1 MATFLTVVKN
11 KLVSDPNHPRP
22 NLLLAEGVHELL
34 GRTSRLLL
42 RLNRLLAQLLLGESS
57 GVRVEAEHDLLVA
70 QRVLLLHN
78 GTLGASLALGSAQHG
93 LDFRGVDQAGQ
104 IGVGNEVLGQDVV
117 LLESSGGGGA
127 AVDLVKG
134 LEGGGGPD
142 DEATEVATGGELEEV
157 QGEDGRGLN
166 TGDVAESTDKLLA
179 VNLGVVDDEG
189 TTALAEAAVPQLTL
203 TGAHLLG
210 LLDLDEFGA
219 STDSLE
225 QGNGGLGFGNGGVLE
240 GLGLNDQ
247 RNLRNV
253 GNAVTAS
260 EQERRNGRSSKGGSG
275 SKAPVKFVSLSSLPT
290 IFFERLFSDRSIRR
304 ERIAYFCPRLTFWCH
319 FLQTLVG
326 ANIRPER
333 HWLPNA
339 A

>member
-1 MATFLTVVKN
+1 
-11 KLVSDPNHPRP
+11 VSDPNHPRP
-22 NLLLAEGVHELL
+22 NLLLAEGVNELL
-34 GRTSRLLL
+34 GGTSRLLL

-166 TGDVAESTDKLLA
+166 TGNVAKSTDKLLA
-179 VNLGVVDDEG
+179 VNLGVVNDEG

-210 LLDLDEFGA
+210 LLDLDEVGA
-219 STDSLE
+219 GTESLE
-225 QGNGGLGFGNGGVLE
+225 QGNGGLGLGNGGILE
-240 GLGLNDQ
+240 GLGLND
-247 RNLRNV
+247 
-253 GNAVTAS
+253 
-260 EQERRNGRSSKGGSG
+260 
-275 SKAPVKFVSLSSLPT
+275 
-290 IFFERLFSDRSIRR
+290 
-304 ERIAYFCPRLTFWCH
+304 
-319 FLQTLVG
+319 
-326 ANIRPER
+326 
-333 HWLPNA
+333 
-339 A
+339 

>member
-34 GRTSRLLL
+34 GGTSRLLL
-42 RLNRLLAQLLLGESS
+42 RLNRRLAQLLLGESS
-57 GVRVEAEHDLLVA
+57 RVRVEAEHDLLVA

-225 QGNGGLGFGNGGVLE
+225 QGNGGLGLGNGGVLK

-275 SKAPVKFVSLSSLPT
+275 SEAPVKFVLACHHPNHLIRASLL
-290 IFFERLFSDRSIRR
+290 
-304 ERIAYFCPRLTFWCH
+304 
-319 FLQTLVG
+319 
-326 ANIRPER
+326 RP
-333 HWLPNA
+333 LDS
-339 A
+339 